1 MYWNYL
7 LAQLWEV
14 STSGLVMKHIHRSVF
29 QRSRFNVTFK
39 QIPRKS
45 TLVPLNQYRRIV
57 STLFLPLFPLQVKI
71 CITTSRSSCLAAG
84 TTVLG
89 DWMKSSQ
96 LRNQSLR
103 WLKVNTFIFLWRT
116 SWADEFDSK
125 CAECVRSGWAG
136 TDASSWGFL
145 ENAVS
150 LSLH

>member
-1 MYWNYL
+1 MCWNYL

-29 QRSRFNVTFK
+29 QRFNVTFK

-45 TLVPLNQYRRIV
+45 GAIKPVQTDRIHVISAFVSTPGENLHHNKPIIV
-57 STLFLPLFPLQVKI
+57 SGF
-71 CITTSRSSCLAAG
+71 RY
-84 TTVLG
+84 
-89 DWMKSSQ
+89 DWMKSYQ